1 MHSVELM
8 TIYTFKYKQIGRKVA
23 YYRRLRNLTQEE
35 LAKRVNISTSSL
47 SKIECG
53 SYNKNLS
60 IAMLLDIAEGL
71 NIELAMLVNFD
82 EREKALEWDT
92 TELLPNKMDSRWNK
106 PD

>member
-1 MHSVELM
+1 MELI

-35 LAKRVNISTSSL
+35 LARRVNISTSSL

-53 SYNKNLS
+53 SYNNNLS
-60 IAMLLDIAEGL
+60 IAMLLAIAEGL

-82 EREKALEWDT
+82 AREKALEWD
-92 TELLPNKMDSRWNK
+92 EANSAPNKIDSRWNK
-106 PD
+106 QD